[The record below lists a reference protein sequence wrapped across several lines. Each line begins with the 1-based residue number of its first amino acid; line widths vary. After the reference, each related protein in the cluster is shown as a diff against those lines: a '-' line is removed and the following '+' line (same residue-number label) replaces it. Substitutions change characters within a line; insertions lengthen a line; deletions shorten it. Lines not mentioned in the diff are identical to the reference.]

1 MGCCSTA
8 PPGGW
13 GSTVVARG
21 EWGLRLQYS
30 WRGCSTVGGAAV
42 QLGGLQYSWG
52 GCSTVGCCSTA
63 PPGGWG
69 STVVARGEWGLRP
82 YREIVA
88 QRSIAAQSLSSSY
101 RPVAY

>member
-1 MGCCSTA
+1 MMGA
-8 PPGGW
+8 PSGGW

-21 EWGLRLQYS
+21 EWGLR
-30 WRGCSTVGGAAV
+30 
-42 QLGGLQYSWG
+42 LQYSWG